1 MKAGDSVRL
10 LPAATR
16 IAYKGASSAGT
27 AGTTTAVIIRL
38 LSGGKGGAVLDRP
51 LNGFRCWR
59 ILDLEATRETKF
71 RSPPG

>member
-10 LPAATR
+10 LPATTR
-16 IAYKGASSAGT
+16 IAYKGASS